1 MEYQTHDHIFCD
13 ITSPICKSAPI
24 VSSAHI
30 LEFSVVMIVEFQ
42 ARAPK
47 ILLFH
52 ESEEK
57 LFYSNFCTPLIAVMG
72 LKSWQLCISEEKTM
86 LLTLLEFQ
94 AFQYVVS

>member
-1 MEYQTHDHIFCD
+1 MEYQTHNHIFCD